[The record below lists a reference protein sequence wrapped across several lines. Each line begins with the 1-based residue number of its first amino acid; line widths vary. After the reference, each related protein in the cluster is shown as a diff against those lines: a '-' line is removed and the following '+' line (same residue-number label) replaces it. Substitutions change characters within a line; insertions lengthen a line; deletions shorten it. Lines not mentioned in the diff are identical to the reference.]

1 MTNSQMA
8 DIVTVIHTKKRR
20 IFSQTSHT
28 VTDTIR
34 YGWVRTCYF
43 FHKQI
48 RVGSLQTEERTVVEL
63 IEPILPQ
70 SSSRVK
76 V

>member
-1 MTNSQMA
+1 MTNSQVG
-8 DIVTVIHTKKRR
+8 DIVTVIHTQKKKNILTNITHR
-20 IFSQTSHT
+20 
-28 VTDTIR
+28 DR
-34 YGWVRTCYF
+34 YEWGWVRICYL

-63 IEPILPQ
+63 IELILPQ